1 MPPNNSRGVLS
12 KWVKMVV
19 SGSEKRVEPQI
30 YEGLFFIV
38 YSEVFTMFA
47 HI

>member
-1 MPPNNSRGVLS
+1 MLKNTSRRVLS

-19 SGSEKRVEPQI
+19 SGSENKVEPQI

-47 HI
+47 QI